1 MHTSHLHSCIFLGQ
15 GGRGDLAFVTEKK
28 TCRDLGTYKFPPMG
42 SILAHHEKTSGVSG
56 QNFHK

>member
-42 SILAHHEKTSGVSG
+42 SILAHREKTSGV
-56 QNFHK
+56 